1 MRRISARS
9 IEWIAFAASSA
20 VILYAGF
27 AAFDYVLLGTG
38 QDNCEN
44 ARKAPVADERGVRA
58 EAMARFCDLI
68 GWPNEKRLG
77 LRLSDGSGDFLLVR
91 YEPRNDQD
99 APVLRWIDDKNL
111 SVDLGEVTW
120 LTPQIGQL
128 GRVKI
133 SYSYSGAEPSLG

>member
-20 VILYAGF
+20 VILLYAGF

-38 QDNCEN
+38 QDNCVN

-58 EAMARFCDLI
+58 EARARFCDLI

-77 LRLSDGSGDFLLVR
+77 LHLSDDLAIRCLSSTNLGTTGTRRSCAGSTTI
-91 YEPRNDQD
+91 N
-99 APVLRWIDDKNL
+99 
-111 SVDLGEVTW
+111 
-120 LTPQIGQL
+120 
-128 GRVKI
+128 
-133 SYSYSGAEPSLG
+133 